1 MRNDWLIYF
10 TSCCVIFLFSLLI
23 CTQVHSADTNTTVS
37 STVTVDKTPPTAN
50 SPSMNIV
57 NSDICKT
64 GVSGAVQ
71 TQILGVSTGMTIQ
84 DENCER
90 LKLSRM
96 LYQQG
101 LKVASVS
108 LLCQDK
114 RVFKAMTYAGTWC
127 PFEGKI
133 GEEAKELW
141 LDNPTLRPDYEDIKE
156 QIVEEKKQEG
166 TFDDIKDFG
175 LLALSMLVFL

>member
-1 MRNDWLIYF
+1 MRNDWYIYF
-10 TSCCVIFLFSLLI
+10 ISILLI
-23 CTQVHSADTNTTVS
+23 TFILFLPKAYSETNTVS
-37 STVTVDKTPPTAN
+37 STVTVDKTPPSAN

-114 RVFKAMTYAGTWC
+114 RVFIAMKDAGTWC

-141 LDNPTLRPDYEDIKE
+141 LQNPELRPDFADLKI
-156 QIVEEKKQEG
+156 EKSTQEFSDANHIALYK
-166 TFDDIKDFG
+166 TLFLITTG
-175 LLALSMLVFL
+175 LLLF